1 MGEAYYKLPKA
12 LTSKTNIK
20 DLSCGGIVLYAIM
33 RDRAELSKANGIID
47 QETGRPYIYFT
58 LENVMECLGCS
69 KGTAQAC
76 INKLEQAR
84 LIEKRKRPNKAT
96 KYFVL
101 EVQKTEVQNLEV
113 RSSKIELPAVQKL
126 DPNKTKYNKTKINKT
141 NTWSTEDMETVRT
154 TQAVCEMFNERR
166 GAVQCKGRVKPGAT
180 GRRVICALLAA
191 GYSSSAIIEAAA
203 RCGAGERC
211 NWNDLEPWLKAQS
224 PSEARGHKP
233 TREGAAL

>member
-1 MGEAYYKLPKA
+1 M
-12 LTSKTNIK
+12 
-20 DLSCGGIVLYAIM
+20 
-33 RDRAELSKANGIID
+33 NGIID
-47 QETGRPYIYFT
+47 EETGRPYVYFT
-58 LENVMECLGCS
+58 LENVMECLVCS

-76 INKLEQAR
+76 INKLEQAH

-101 EVQKTEVQNLEV
+101 EVQNLEVKKTEVQNLEV

-141 NTWSTEDMETVRT
+141 NTLSTEDAETIRT
-154 TQAVCEMFNERR
+154 TQAVCEIFNERR

-180 GRRVICALLAA
+180 GRRVICDLLAA

-203 RCGAGERC
+203 RCGAGKRC
-211 NWNDLEPWLKAQS
+211 NWHDLEAVIKCS
-224 PSEARGHKP
+224 KP
-233 TREGAAL
+233 E